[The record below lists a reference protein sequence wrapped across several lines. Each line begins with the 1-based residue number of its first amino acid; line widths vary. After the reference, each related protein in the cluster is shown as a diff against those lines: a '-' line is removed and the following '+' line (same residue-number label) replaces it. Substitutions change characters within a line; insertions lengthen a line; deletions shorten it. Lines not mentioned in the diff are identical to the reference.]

1 MRGVFRLVMIVSSFF
16 CSIVGAEIPSELEPL
31 VDEYF
36 KNQGSAIVC
45 YRTVGNVLEEVEV
58 AVAEL
63 CSSVYDLN
71 TADRLNGIT
80 FKGAIGVVGEA
91 YRTREVGSGAWSE
104 WRSSTN
110 PSGLMKAFSLNGT
123 LLAVEKI
130 TLTVKNGIRTVDTR
144 LLGQDIDVV
153 SVPWRRLNPVAPPLQ
168 GHLIRPRVPAKS
180 HQDASSRDTGPIKA
194 FVDPSRIR
202 LGESSRLGIQIL
214 GDIEAELVIPDLP
227 EMVLQYSGTSAGRI
241 GEEGAEVSRR
251 TEYYL
256 ITPQK
261 AGIHTIPQIAVSI
274 GKKEYKTRLL
284 TITVTPSPE
293 NTEFAGD

>member
-1 MRGVFRLVMIVSSFF
+1 MRMRGVFRLVMIVSSFL

-91 YRTREVGSGAWSE
+91 YRTRKVDSGAWSE
-104 WRSSTN
+104 WRPATS
-110 PSGLMKAFSLNGT
+110 PRGLMKALSLNGT
-123 LLAVEKI
+123 LLAIEKI
-130 TLTVKNGIRTVDTR
+130 TLTVKNGKRTVHTK
-144 LLGQDIDVV
+144 LLRRDLVWG
-153 SVPWRRLNPVAPPLQ
+153 RLNPVAPPVQ

-180 HQDASSRDTGPIKA
+180 HQDVSSRDTGPIKA
-194 FVDPSRIR
+194 SVDPSRIR
-202 LGESSRLGIQIL
+202 LGESSRLSIQIL
-214 GDIEAELVIPDLP
+214 GDVGAELVIPDLP
-227 EMVLQYSGTSAGRI
+227 EMVLNYSGTSAGTI
-241 GEEGAEVSRR
+241 GAEGAEVSRR

-274 GKKEYKTRLL
+274 GNREYKTRLL
-284 TITVTPSPE
+284 TITVTPPPE
-293 NTEFAGD
+293 YTEFAGD